1 MIERIPST
9 GSCIRCQGALGLTA
23 IKLDGQ
29 WVCSPACAD
38 GEPRARPAPGRRD
51 PVLYNRPRRHF
62 RRRLPKELNA
72 ADREA

>member
-1 MIERIPST
+1 MVERIPST

-23 IKLDGQ
+23 VKLDGQ

-38 GEPRARPAPGRRD
+38 EPRARPETGGRDR
-51 PVLYNRPRRHF
+51 VLYNRPLRHF

-72 ADREA
+72 ADPEA

>member
-23 IKLDGQ
+23 VKLDGQ

-38 GEPRARPAPGRRD
+38 GEPRPGTEHRD
-51 PVLYNRPRRHF
+51 PVLYNRPRRYF